1 MAEEFLIEEFKQ
13 QHQNVREIMSL
24 TFQKVQFFLN
34 LETFVLG
41 AILTIFSLGIK
52 DVIYYLFLPTC
63 FLSIFGHTI
72 FITTVHAIVQEI
84 SLDFVNNLIR
94 IYFRKTYKDD
104 AASKYIYFAKAF
116 ETRYLPSFSANH
128 LGESRAIPKSKRW
141 KDNKDPS
148 TFIALFVGNI
158 NSFNITIT
166 ILGFLLFVLRL
177 LQISVSFYALFLTGI
192 PALFIVR
199 EIYLSIFFAQRL
211 DKEQDKTLEEWRS
224 YLREENLL
232 PKQ

>member
-1 MAEEFLIEEFKQ
+1 
-13 QHQNVREIMSL
+13 
-24 TFQKVQFFLN
+24 
-34 LETFVLG
+34 LG
-41 AILTIFSLGIK
+41 AILTIFSLGVK
-52 DVIYYLFLPTC
+52 DIIYYLFLPAC
-63 FLSIFGHTI
+63 FLSVFGHTI

-94 IYFRKTYKDD
+94 IYFRKTHKDD
-104 AASKYIYFAKAF
+104 TASKYIYFAKAF
-116 ETRYLPSFSANH
+116 EARYLPSFSANH
-128 LGESRAIPKSKRW
+128 PGESRAIPPKSKRW

-148 TFIALFVGNI
+148 TFVSLFVGNI

-192 PALFIVR
+192 PALFIIR
-199 EIYLSIFFAQRL
+199 GIYLSIFFAQRL
-211 DKEQDKTLEEWRS
+211 DKEQDKTLEEWKS

-232 PKQ
+232 PE